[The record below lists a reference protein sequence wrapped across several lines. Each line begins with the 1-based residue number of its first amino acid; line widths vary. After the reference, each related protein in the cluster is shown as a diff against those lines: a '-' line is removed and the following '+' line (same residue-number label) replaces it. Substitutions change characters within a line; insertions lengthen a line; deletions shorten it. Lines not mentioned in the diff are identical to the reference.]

1 MGSTLFN
8 GAGHAA
14 TAQRAA
20 TSKETCGSILSGEA
34 RMRFGVTKS
43 WGMIL
48 LAVWLI
54 LSGLIPLLSISI
66 DRSGAFMN
74 VLAVAAG
81 VLILFGR

>member
-1 MGSTLFN
+1 
-8 GAGHAA
+8 
-14 TAQRAA
+14 
-20 TSKETCGSILSGEA
+20 
-34 RMRFGVTKS
+34 MRFGVTKS

-66 DRSGAFMN
+66 GGTVMAI
-74 VLAVAAG
+74 LAVAAG